1 MEHGKQTD
9 KSLDFPGTTT
19 SSRVRMKNNG
29 YGTIFCHVLGHNTM
43 RQFLFE
49 QQICNVSKF
58 VTYSSLKRKSNKF
71 IPRICRNNCQPI
83 FVGNYE
89 ICLAQLVANW
99 FFFEE

>member
-9 KSLDFPGTTT
+9 KSLDFPGTAA

-49 QQICNVSKF
+49 QQICYVSKF
-58 VTYSSLKRKSNKF
+58 VTYSSLKK
-71 IPRICRNNCQPI
+71 
-83 FVGNYE
+83 
-89 ICLAQLVANW
+89 
-99 FFFEE
+99 EEQ